1 MGSSPKIEAPPID
14 PAETALRGAQA
25 DLLKT
30 QTGLLK
36 EQADLNKLLL
46 PIQLAQA
53 GLRPTYGQD
62 GKVTGYEE
70 IPDPLKD
77 TRKEIEAGYLDRV
90 SKALK
95 GELPV
100 NPALLKDLGDRETQL
115 RETLRKNVG
124 PGWETSTPGIEAMTK
139 FQTERDNILE
149 AARRGD
155 LSLAE
160 SLSLSRESANFGREA
175 QGLQMSQGIGYPAL
189 TLAGAMGQNV
199 SGYSSALTPYANDR
213 ALALNASIQNASIP
227 SSFDRILGGAG
238 QLAGVA
244 LGGWAGAGFKKF
256 WGA

>member
-1 MGSSPKIEAPPID
+1 MGSKPTIEAPPID

-36 EQADLNKLLL
+36 EQQDLNKLLL
-46 PIQLAQA
+46 PVQLAQA
-53 GLRPTYGQD
+53 GLRPTYD
-62 GKVTGYEE
+62 SSGKVTGYEE

-100 NPALLKDLGDRETQL
+100 NPALLKDLSDRELQL

-139 FQTERDNILE
+139 FGTERDNILE

-155 LSLAE
+155 LTLAE
-160 SLSLSRESANFGREA
+160 SMALSRESANFGRNA
-175 QGLQMSQGIGYPAL
+175 QSLGISQSLSNPAL
-189 TLAGAMGQNV
+189 NLAGAYGQNV
-199 SGYSSALTPYANDR
+199 GGYSSALTPYANDR
-213 ALALNASIQNASIP
+213 ALMLNASIQNASIP
-227 SSFDRILGGAG
+227 SSVDRILGGAG

-244 LGGWAGAGFKKF
+244 IGGWAGSGFKKF
-256 WGA
+256 W